1 MSNFDIY
8 YLIGV
13 IVSLYMIWFYIIK
26 SKREPAKIFQ
36 ESGELNLFDVIYVLL
51 VIAPLIWPLQIIK
64 HIYDLYKKKVK
75 Y

>member
-1 MSNFDIY
+1 MTNFEIY
-8 YLIGV
+8 YSIGV

-26 SKREPAKIFQ
+26 MKREPVKIFQ
-36 ESGELNLFDVIYVLL
+36 QNGEVNIVLL
-51 VIAPLIWPLQIIK
+51 VLAPLIWPLQIVK

>member
-1 MSNFDIY
+1 MTNFDIY

-26 SKREPAKIFQ
+26 SKREPTKIFQ
-36 ESGELNLFDVIYVLL
+36 ESGELNLVLL
-51 VIAPLIWPLQIIK
+51 VLAPLIWPLQIIK

>member
-1 MSNFDIY
+1 MTNFEIY
-8 YLIGV
+8 YLVGV

-36 ESGELNLFDVIYVLL
+36 ENGEVNLVLL
-51 VIAPLIWPLQIIK
+51 VLAPLIWPLQIIK

>member
-1 MSNFDIY
+1 MTNFDIY

-26 SKREPAKIFQ
+26 LKREPAKIFQ
-36 ESGELNLFDVIYVLL
+36 ENGEINLVLL
-51 VIAPLIWPLQIIK
+51 VIAPLIWPLQIVK
-64 HIYDLYKKKVK
+64 HIYDLYNKKVK

>member
-1 MSNFDIY
+1 
-8 YLIGV
+8 
-13 IVSLYMIWFYIIK
+13 MIWFYIIK

>member
-1 MSNFDIY
+1 MTNFEIY

-13 IVSLYMIWFYIIK
+13 LVSIYMIWFYIIK

-36 ESGELNLFDVIYVLL
+36 ENGEVNLVLL
-51 VIAPLIWPLQIIK
+51 VLAPLIWPLQIVK

>member
-1 MSNFDIY
+1 
-8 YLIGV
+8 
-13 IVSLYMIWFYIIK
+13 MIWFYIVK

-36 ESGELNLFDVIYVLL
+36 ESGELNLVLL
-51 VIAPLIWPLQIIK
+51 VIAPLIWPLQILK

>member
-1 MSNFDIY
+1 MTNFDIY
-8 YLIGV
+8 YLVGV
-13 IVSLYMIWFYIIK
+13 TVSLYMIWFYIIK

-36 ESGELNLFDVIYVLL
+36 ENGEVNLVLL
-51 VIAPLIWPLQIIK
+51 VLAPLIWPLQIAK